1 MSSGVRVGVGASIDF
16 SRRCGA
22 LAVAVL
28 SGGGDPH
35 RIQAALDDLTGDELR
50 ALAEATYAVPQY
62 KAPGLLAWIDAACE
76 WELNR
81 RAGMH
86 YSLAPPEAA
95 IPEDEDAERFAG
107 AQAPF
112 AEAGEVRRLIAP

>member
-1 MSSGVRVGVGASIDF
+1 MNREANAERHFVATGYIERISGSTGNLLSISLTEPTRF
-16 SRRCGA
+16 IFRPIFNS
-22 LAVAVL
+22 L
-28 SGGGDPH
+28 
-35 RIQAALDDLTGDELR
+35 LTGDELR

-86 YSLAPPEAA
+86 YGLAPPEAA

-107 AQAPF
+107 AQRPSLKR
-112 AEAGEVRRLIAP
+112 VK